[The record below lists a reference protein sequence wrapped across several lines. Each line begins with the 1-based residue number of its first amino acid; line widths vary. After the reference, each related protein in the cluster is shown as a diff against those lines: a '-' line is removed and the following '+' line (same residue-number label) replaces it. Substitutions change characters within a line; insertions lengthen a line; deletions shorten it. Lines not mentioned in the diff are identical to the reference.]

1 MIKELDTIKRKAP
14 ITLIFLETFVGP
26 FEKMSNFAQ
35 KERISFSELIR
46 KATKNYI
53 EEQENMN
60 LSEYL
65 NAHCE
70 SVSPEEE
77 KELLEMLKDYDPND
91 KGREITLDEILQS
104 NLSKKSR

>member
-1 MIKELDTIKRKAP
+1 MATLRKLITIP
-14 ITLIFLETFVGP
+14 DND

-91 KGREITLDEILQS
+91 KGREIILDEILQS

>member
-1 MIKELDTIKRKAP
+1 
-14 ITLIFLETFVGP
+14 
-26 FEKMSNFAQ
+26 
-35 KERISFSELIR
+35 
-46 KATKNYI
+46 
-53 EEQENMN
+53 MN

-65 NAHCE
+65 NTHCE